1 MSALRL
7 ECLCPC
13 ILLEQ
18 VSRDESEEMSDSQHG
33 TDSQFRA
40 AFLSRPLLGV
50 SLLFRED
57 FFFSLQH
64 CVRRF
69 TTSMTV
75 DTGGY
80 SSCQGTDPAAVAP
93 HLWLWDSPICPIR
106 NTKRLCF
113 QDQCRIEVK
122 VQVML
127 STLLK
132 VASPENPMLWLA
144 GDIVL
149 SPTGS
154 MHARDEL
161 LGK

>member
-1 MSALRL
+1 MRARR
-7 ECLCPC
+7 CPTPSMEQ
-13 ILLEQ
+13 IRSFELLFSC
-18 VSRDESEEMSDSQHG
+18 VPCS
-33 TDSQFRA
+33 
-40 AFLSRPLLGV
+40 V
-50 SLLFRED
+50 SLFSFARI
-57 FFFSLQH
+57 FFFFFLQH

-127 STLLK
+127 STLLR
-132 VASPENPMLWLA
+132 WLPQK
-144 GDIVL
+144 IQC
-149 SPTGS
+149 SGS
-154 MHARDEL
+154 REISFYRPLEVCTHEMNYLESE
-161 LGK
+161 